1 MDDLSRLLVQRP
13 QPGARFGQGTL
24 REWNP
29 DTFEHVIEWRGLRIR
44 DATILAGVDALT
56 WQPGDQVLLLGADQ
70 SGRRGWTDWMVLGRA
85 ITPGPGAGEQAID
98 WMRSSLVRLLV
109 DDVVQELLRSPSGQE
124 LAAWVLAQRVHVAQA
139 NAEVA
144 ITSSSWQT
152 APGGPTVSNVEV
164 SESGVAL
171 VTIGARLAVD
181 SFDTFGQE
189 GLMSFQVNGPTSI
202 SPHFTR
208 AAELAVAD
216 TDQQVVVGNTPS
228 RQVVLTGLA
237 PGQYSFSA
245 RYSTT
250 PGGSGRPVLFENRS
264 ISVIAL

>member
-1 MDDLSRLLVQRP
+1 MDDLSRLLVQHP

-29 DTFEHVIEWRGLRIR
+29 DTFEHVIEWRGLRITG
-44 DATILAGVDALT
+44 ATILAGVDALT

-85 ITPGPGAGEQAID
+85 ITPGPGAADQAIAP
-98 WMRSSLVRLLV
+98 MRTSLAQQIAVAV
-109 DDVVQELLRSPSGQE
+109 F
-124 LAAWVLAQRVHVAQA
+124 AQRVHAAQA
-139 NAEVA
+139 DAEVE
-144 ITSSSWQT
+144 ITSSSWQS

-202 SPHFTR
+202 APHFTR

-216 TDQQVVVGNTPS
+216 IDQQVVVGNTPS

>member
-1 MDDLSRLLVQRP
+1 M
-13 QPGARFGQGTL
+13 GQGVL
-24 REWNP
+24 RSWDPE
-29 DTFEHVIEWRGLRIR
+29 TFAHVIEWRGLRIT

-56 WQPGDQVLLLGADQ
+56 WRPGDELILIGADQ

-85 ITPGPGAGEQAID
+85 ITPGPGAGAQAID
-98 WMRSSLVRLLV
+98 WMRSSLVRLLM
-109 DDVVQELLRSPSGQE
+109 DDLVEELLRSPSGQE
-124 LAAWVLAQRVHVAQA
+124 LAAWVLAQRVHAAQA
-139 NAEVA
+139 DAEVE
-144 ITSSSWQT
+144 ITSSSWQS

-202 SPHFTR
+202 APHYTR
-208 AAELAVAD
+208 SAELAVAD
-216 TDQQVVVGNTPS
+216 IDANVVIGNTPF
-228 RQVVLTGLA
+228 RQIVLTGLT

>member
-1 MDDLSRLLVQRP
+1 MDDLSRLLVQHP

-29 DTFEHVIEWRGLRIR
+29 ATFEHVIEWRGLRITG
-44 DATILAGVDALT
+44 ATILAGVDALT

-85 ITPGPGAGEQAID
+85 ITPGPGAADQAIAP
-98 WMRSSLVRLLV
+98 MRTSLAQQIAVAV
-109 DDVVQELLRSPSGQE
+109 F
-124 LAAWVLAQRVHVAQA
+124 AQRVHAAQA
-139 NAEVA
+139 DAEVE
-144 ITSSSWQT
+144 ITSSSWQS

-216 TDQQVVVGNTPS
+216 IDQQVVVGNTPS